1 MVSRETTAPPQAA
14 PLAAS
19 TMEEVE
25 PASPPSKL
33 ISGNRRMQTESAP
46 AGTAATETAAAV
58 DVAVHD
64 HDASREERAPANKIR
79 DGSTTSNGPAPPLPA
94 RHEGVGGPP
103 PTGTTCSSSSSS
115 NQVPSTCCMAPVATV
130 LSSAQA
136 TNNQAAEPVTTP
148 PLLLGSARSGPSPPP
163 PSTPSTSSNGAPR
176 RSLAHGD
183 CPTAPGAAAAAAA
196 AAAVTA
202 ADGAAAAAAPPFP
215 SPPSL
220 SLSPADNVESPPPS
234 APWLVERA
242 LSIKAAIEEAVNSG
256 DGGGGAASGGGG
268 GAGGAGVLLPAA
280 HEAIAGGIEQGAGGR
295 GGSGEVF
302 PHGVLAKVPRLVA
315 DLHDALG
322 RAVSTNEARAWVRAL
337 DRLGEGLDRD
347 QLLEACLDVSRDV
360 LRLDGSPSPSRPV
373 RGESPA
379 DAAAPLSGLASTAL
393 AEESEL
399 GKGAAEAAGA
409 AITVT
414 DALPRGGSCPES
426 VSPTP
431 ASCSAVVE
439 APAGTATA
447 ARTLDA
453 NGAVLPAPAAKT
465 PVMWPAS
472 SQITGPGEGDGPVTV
487 ALAQAEAPAVASD
500 GGARRTGEEAAA
512 EESVVS
518 GAVSFLGNHP
528 HGSSSTSAVVP
539 FSSISTAQ
547 APPPPPGPPPP
558 PEACEPS
565 VSQER
570 AVPFLAVTPS
580 KAVLAAAAAKARAAA
595 RASASET
602 TTIAT
607 AAPPRLA
614 PAPTAAT
621 VPAPAPTPA
630 VGGENNSGGD
640 SNAKR
645 EPSWPASSCR
655 GGVSADGEVSGP
667 APATAEAADAAAGHC
682 KEGAGAEAEER
693 CPAAARNAAGE
704 APAVPRG
711 DAGGAPEVVTSPTDT
726 CDCVGIAAA
735 DVAIDCDVPPDPGQS
750 IGSSGSVS
758 VGGGGGSETACARGV
773 VGRGT
778 AGRGRK
784 QGVRRNA
791 SKFPDDVIAKV

>member
-19 TMEEVE
+19 TMEEME

-33 ISGNRRMQTESAP
+33 ISGNRRMQTESSP

-79 DGSTTSNGPAPPLPA
+79 DASTTSNGPAQPLPA
-94 RHEGVGGPP
+94 WHDGFGGPP
-103 PTGTTCSSSSSS
+103 PAGTTCSSSSS
-115 NQVPSTCCMAPVATV
+115 NQVPSTSCIAPVATV
-130 LSSAQA
+130 LSSVPA
-136 TNNQAAEPVTTP
+136 TNNQAAEPATTP

-163 PSTPSTSSNGAPR
+163 SSTPSTSSNGAPR
-176 RSLAHGD
+176 RSLARGD
-183 CPTAPGAAAAAAA
+183 CPTAPGPAT

-202 ADGAAAAAAPPFP
+202 ADGAAAAAAAQPFP

-220 SLSPADNVESPPPS
+220 SLSPADKVESPPPS

-268 GAGGAGVLLPAA
+268 GAGGGGVLLPAA
-280 HEAIAGGIEQGAGGR
+280 HEATEGGIEQGARGR

-302 PHGVLAKVPRLVA
+302 PHGVIAKVPRLVA

-360 LRLDGSPSPSRPV
+360 LRLDGSPSPSHPV

-379 DAAAPLSGLASTAL
+379 AEAAPLSGLASTAL

-409 AITVT
+409 AMTAT
-414 DALPRGGSCPES
+414 DALPRGGSWPES

-431 ASCSAVVE
+431 ASCPAVVG
-439 APAGTATA
+439 APVGTAAA

-453 NGAVLPAPAAKT
+453 NGTVLPAPAAKT
-465 PVMWPAS
+465 PVMLPAS
-472 SQITGPGEGDGPVTV
+472 SQTAGPGEGDGPVTA

-512 EESVVS
+512 EERVVS

-539 FSSISTAQ
+539 FSSISTAPAP
-547 APPPPPGPPPP
+547 APPPPPPP

-570 AVPFLAVTPS
+570 AVPFLAATPS
-580 KAVLAAAAAKARAAA
+580 KAVLTAAAAKARAAA
-595 RASASET
+595 KASASET
-602 TTIAT
+602 ATTAT
-607 AAPPRLA
+607 AAPPTPA
-614 PAPTAAT
+614 PAPTAPTA
-621 VPAPAPTPA
+621 PAPAPTPA

-640 SNAKR
+640 SNATR
-645 EPSWPASSCR
+645 EPSWPTSSCR

-682 KEGAGAEAEER
+682 KEGAGVEAEKR
-693 CPAAARNAAGE
+693 CPAAARIAAGE
-704 APAVPRG
+704 APAVARG

-726 CDCVGIAAA
+726 CDGAGIAAA
-735 DVAIDCDVPPDPGQS
+735 DVAVDCDVPIDPGQS
-750 IGSSGSVS
+750 IGSSGCGS
-758 VGGGGGSETACARGV
+758 GGGGGGGGGESETSPARDV

-778 AGRGRK
+778 AGRGGK

-791 SKFPDDVIAKV
+791 SKFPDDVVAKV